1 VLCGKF
7 WLGGSRRLE
16 KDNCVVKLT
25 DLVPNKV
32 TMLEIV
38 VDDRQSHVLAV
49 VAMLYEYSIRIRN
62 CLKPDEESSHY
73 C

>member
-1 VLCGKF
+1 
-7 WLGGSRRLE
+7 
-16 KDNCVVKLT
+16 
-25 DLVPNKV
+25 
-32 TMLEIV
+32 MLEIV

-49 VAMLYEYSIRIRN
+49 VVMLYEYSIRIRN